1 MFIPVKISPKTDL
14 DLRLSIP
21 TGFDYEVVWKKSS
34 DGVVFLD
41 EKMIILPREEDTSI
55 LNLTYKKCQQYF
67 LQNAGM
73 EIRIKSYDL
82 KYPEHIAA
90 AIIIKETAR
99 KFNYADEWAIGV
111 FEKVFTG
118 NIFDHAS
125 SYIYAILK
133 GNEGEYFFNE
143 IDNSLQY
150 AQLLKDQGKIIIR
163 VDKPFEIKTNEIEKE
178 KLLTILDKSHRI
190 NWITFLHD
198 MHIMTNNKKL
208 NGFLD
213 ELRDNELT
221 TLVIPATDG
230 WNYLIIVYFYQHK
243 SKGMQEIIQK
253 LYQKYLESSPVFI
266 G

>member
-1 MFIPVKISPKTDL
+1 MFIPVKISSRAEL

-21 TGFDYEVVWKKSS
+21 TGFDYEITWKKSS
-34 DGVVFLD
+34 EGVIFLD
-41 EKMIILPREEDTSI
+41 EKKIILPQEEDTSI
-55 LNLTYKKCQQYF
+55 LNLAYKKCSKYF

-73 EIRIKSYDL
+73 EIKIKSYDL

-111 FEKVFTG
+111 FEKIFDG

-133 GNEGEYFFNE
+133 ENEGEYFFNE

-150 AQLLKDQGKIIIR
+150 AQLLKDQGKLIVR
-163 VDKPFEIKTNEIEKE
+163 VDKPFDIKTNEIEKD
-178 KLLTILDKSHRI
+178 KLLQILDKNHRI

-198 MHIMTNNKKL
+198 MHIRTNRNEL
-208 NGFLD
+208 NELMD
-213 ELRDNELT
+213 ELRSNELT
-221 TLVIPATDG
+221 TLVLPATDG

-243 SKGMQEIIQK
+243 SKGMQAIIEA
-253 LYQKYLESSPVFI
+253 LYKKYLDVRPVFV